1 MIFMHFV
8 INNLLLI
15 ITLIISQGCELI
27 DYIRFRY
34 FNIEIILYYHRYQKY
49 RYNYFRCNQQNDH
62 TK

>member
-27 DYIRFRY
+27 DYIRY
-34 FNIEIILYYHRYQKY
+34 FDTLI
-49 RYNYFRCNQQNDH
+49 
-62 TK
+62 